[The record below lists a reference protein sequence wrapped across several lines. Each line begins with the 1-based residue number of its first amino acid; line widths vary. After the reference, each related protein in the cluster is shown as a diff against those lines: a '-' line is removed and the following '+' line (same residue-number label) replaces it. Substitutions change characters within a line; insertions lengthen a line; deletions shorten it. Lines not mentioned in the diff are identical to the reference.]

1 MKKPLLSAR
10 GTLQDMLGRINS
22 IKDNS
27 SPVPKKNGNT
37 YSLLYL
43 IINLIILLPSNESL
57 RFICNFITQVKHR
70 ENREMPR
77 AFCSWT
83 SSKFLPNAFPVAQ
96 QIRQRRSIKHSRPI
110 NGLTRI
116 QGWKLRSTR
125 DEDFAIFQF
134 TLGIPGVDDDDVP
147 RIAGLLCA
155 FLVFFNNVA
164 SVNPT
169 YAQTSTEQL
178 AIILAVACITA
189 PLLGRRLSDT
199 TPYSMHGGESVND
212 EVFALSQTISDVT
225 KADMAWATY
234 ALLTQTNAK
243 GVLLFENN
251 ELDLLCARGQVHIA
265 TGTAETSLVMYL
277 LTESIRNSD
286 LAGTPPRLYLT
297 DRRAIDMAGANNW
310 GFLPQGTESVFMQLG
325 NGNVR
330 VLLFSDQPRAFSK
343 KQRNRVAAVANKL
356 CQIPS

>member
-1 MKKPLLSAR
+1 
-10 GTLQDMLGRINS
+10 
-22 IKDNS
+22 
-27 SPVPKKNGNT
+27 
-37 YSLLYL
+37 
-43 IINLIILLPSNESL
+43 
-57 RFICNFITQVKHR
+57 
-70 ENREMPR
+70 
-77 AFCSWT
+77 
-83 SSKFLPNAFPVAQ
+83 
-96 QIRQRRSIKHSRPI
+96 
-110 NGLTRI
+110 
-116 QGWKLRSTR
+116 LRSTR

-234 ALLTQTNAK
+234 ALLTQTNAT
-243 GVLLFENN
+243 N
-251 ELDLLCARGQVHIA
+251 CA
-265 TGTAETSLVMYL
+265 S
-277 LTESIRNSD
+277 
-286 LAGTPPRLYLT
+286 
-297 DRRAIDMAGANNW
+297 
-310 GFLPQGTESVFMQLG
+310 
-325 NGNVR
+325 
-330 VLLFSDQPRAFSK
+330 
-343 KQRNRVAAVANKL
+343 
-356 CQIPS
+356 